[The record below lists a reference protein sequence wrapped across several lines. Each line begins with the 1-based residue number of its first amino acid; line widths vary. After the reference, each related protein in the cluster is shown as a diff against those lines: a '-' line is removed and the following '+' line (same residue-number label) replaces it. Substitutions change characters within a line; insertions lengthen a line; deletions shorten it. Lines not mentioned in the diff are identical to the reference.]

1 LKRFDNE
8 LLALDRVIKEKKQ
21 AISKAELALQKLG
34 IDIQNLTKEMN
45 GATNMVANLE
55 KEHEWILEEKE

>member
-1 LKRFDNE
+1 MKRFDNE